1 MEPFQIDVEEKPDRH
16 ATIARLKGSAGI
28 GAADKIEQAFTRLS
42 VKRPSLLVLDMS
54 HVEFVASIVI
64 GSLVRLQHDLAR
76 HNGKLRLASVQAT
89 VWDVFKRCRLDTVF
103 QAHDTV
109 DTALSAT

>member
-1 MEPFQIDVEEKPDRH
+1 MEPFQIDVEEQPDKH

-42 VKRPSLLVLDMS
+42 VKRPQLVVLDMS
-54 HVEFVASIVI
+54 HIEFVASIVI
-64 GSLVRLQHDLAR
+64 GSLVRLQHDLER
-76 HNGKLRLASVQAT
+76 NKGKLRLAAVQPI

-103 QAHDTV
+103 RAYDSV
-109 DTALSAT
+109 ETALGAT